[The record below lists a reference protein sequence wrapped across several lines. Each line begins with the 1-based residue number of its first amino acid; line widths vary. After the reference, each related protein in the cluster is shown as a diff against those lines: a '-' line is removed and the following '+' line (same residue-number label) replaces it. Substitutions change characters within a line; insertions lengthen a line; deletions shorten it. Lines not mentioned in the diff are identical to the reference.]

1 MIFELP
7 VSLNEAL
14 RELSRADIGAPE
26 ELIWKLPGN
35 YFEARRELIW
45 KLPGNYFKALRE
57 LSKADIGA
65 PWELRASSFEAQMKL
80 MKNFVSS
87 SGAPREFSVLYG

>member
-1 MIFELP
+1 MISELP
-7 VSLNEAL
+7 ASLNEAP
-14 RELSRADIGAPE
+14 RELK
-26 ELIWKLPGN
+26 WKLPGN
-35 YFEARRELIW
+35 YFE
-45 KLPGNYFKALRE
+45 ALRE

-87 SGAPREFSVLYG
+87 SGAPREFPVLYGILICVL

>member
-1 MIFELP
+1 MISELP

-14 RELSRADIGAPE
+14 RELSKADIGASE

-45 KLPGNYFKALRE
+45 KLPGNYFEARRE
-57 LSKADIGA
+57 LLKHD
-65 PWELRASSFEAQMKL
+65 F
-80 MKNFVSS
+80 
-87 SGAPREFSVLYG
+87 